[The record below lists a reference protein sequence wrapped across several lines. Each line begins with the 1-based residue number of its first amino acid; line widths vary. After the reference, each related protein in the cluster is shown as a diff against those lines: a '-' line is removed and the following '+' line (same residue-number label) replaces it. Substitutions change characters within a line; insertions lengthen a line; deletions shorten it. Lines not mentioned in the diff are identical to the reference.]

1 MPPTVSIRQFIC
13 FYFSQDPFNL
23 ALILDVPPI
32 GSCPDTWDG
41 PHHVHPA
48 SINDGA
54 SNTAAQSPL
63 YGQQWYSKYSSQY
76 LAMRKARVRIVWFVP
91 FEFEFFSGCRF
102 TQLMNLFPFSS
113 SICLQTHLC
122 RGPTYPST
130 PKCLPPTS
138 QLRYCPPPLAS
149 LWKHLPLKLLHNC
162 RLIKY
167 LVLLSQESAVQQ
179 PVAIETPTEHATYSY
194 QHNK

>member
-13 FYFSQDPFNL
+13 FYFSHDPFNL

-63 YGQQWYSKYSSQY
+63 YGQQWYSKYSAQY

-91 FEFEFFSGCRF
+91 FEF
-102 TQLMNLFPFSS
+102 QLLFLYLNSS
-113 SICLQTHLC
+113 PGADSH
-122 RGPTYPST
+122 S
-130 PKCLPPTS
+130 
-138 QLRYCPPPLAS
+138 
-149 LWKHLPLKLLHNC
+149 
-162 RLIKY
+162 
-167 LVLLSQESAVQQ
+167 
-179 PVAIETPTEHATYSY
+179 
-194 QHNK
+194 